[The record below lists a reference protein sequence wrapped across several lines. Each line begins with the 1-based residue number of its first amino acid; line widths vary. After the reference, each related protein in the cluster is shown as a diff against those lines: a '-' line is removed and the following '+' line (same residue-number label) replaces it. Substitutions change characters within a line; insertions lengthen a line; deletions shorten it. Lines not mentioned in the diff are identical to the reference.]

1 MNVTH
6 ENIDL
11 KHPTQNYGK
20 AGFTDYERTGLSNLL
35 KSGFHQMSKTAKQ
48 NNSGWR
54 LDYFVLSADLKDRL
68 LNSSIYNTGER
79 CDHEPIV
86 FILK

>member
-1 MNVTH
+1 
-6 ENIDL
+6 
-11 KHPTQNYGK
+11 
-20 AGFTDYERTGLSNLL
+20 
-35 KSGFHQMSKTAKQ
+35 MSKTAKQ